1 MRELKPTH
9 QTLTIDDIREGLRR
23 EKDAK
28 VARRMQAI
36 VWRLEGREVGEVVK
50 LLHTGRASL
59 SRWVK
64 AFNTEGLA
72 GLRTRRGAGPKSR
85 LSAKHKE
92 QLKGVLL
99 RSESLRQNPP
109 PEGYG
114 NQWRGKTLQLRS
126 ESLRHYLRQELGVCY
141 QKSEIYR
148 LFDEL
153 GFSLQ
158 RPRRRYVDADA
169 DKVAEF
175 EQTLSGEKRTPK
187 SRRKTGA

>member
-92 QLKGVLL
+92 QLKGVL
-99 RSESLRQNPP
+99 QNPP

-114 NQWRGKTLQLRS
+114 NQWRGKNLQ
-126 ESLRHYLRQELGVCY
+126 HYLRAELGVCY

-158 RPRRRYVDADA
+158 RPRRRYVDADPN
-169 DKVAEF
+169 KVAEF